1 MSQLSHE
8 VLASVVGLAAD
19 AIICADQE
27 QRITLF
33 NDGAVRIFGYTT
45 EEAIGQP
52 LSLLLPQR
60 YRMRHGTHL
69 RTFAK
74 EGASSRQMSD
84 RAEVFGLRKN
94 GEEFP
99 AEAAISHVD
108 SPEGL
113 VFSVVLRDVSEQRR
127 AAGLVRT
134 LLGEAEGAVRARD
147 DLLGLVSHDL
157 RNPVNAVKMLAG
169 AILRMQHSGEVM
181 PQAVAEHAGV
191 MLMASMQMDKL
202 IQDLLDVT
210 QLESGRMRLVAQPT
224 NAEAAIRTAVSTL
237 APLAAGNAVQLTVD
251 VEPGLPEFEADPDR
265 LVQLLSNLIGNA
277 VKFSP
282 PGAAVGIRAHRVGGD
297 LRVTVSDH
305 GIGIS
310 AEDLPRVFDRYW
322 QSRRTNRSG
331 AGLGL
336 AIARGIVRAHG
347 GEIRIESKVGRGTT
361 VHVSLPLES
370 PEDPGDD

>member
-1 MSQLSHE
+1 
-8 VLASVVGLAAD
+8 
-19 AIICADQE
+19 
-27 QRITLF
+27 
-33 NDGAVRIFGYTT
+33 
-45 EEAIGQP
+45 
-52 LSLLLPQR
+52 
-60 YRMRHGTHL
+60 
-69 RTFAK
+69 
-74 EGASSRQMSD
+74 
-84 RAEVFGLRKN
+84 
-94 GEEFP
+94 
-99 AEAAISHVD
+99 
-108 SPEGL
+108 
-113 VFSVVLRDVSEQRR
+113 
-127 AAGLVRT
+127 
-134 LLGEAEGAVRARD
+134 
-147 DLLGLVSHDL
+147 
-157 RNPVNAVKMLAG
+157 
-169 AILRMQHSGEVM
+169 
-181 PQAVAEHAGV
+181 
-191 MLMASMQMDKL
+191 
-202 IQDLLDVT
+202 
-210 QLESGRMRLVAQPT
+210 MRLVAQPT